1 MIPDSFCTICTEQC
15 KQELIGFLLS
25 LSIHHTD
32 SRVYVM
38 CDSETKKNVDIL
50 TPQPKLNIKWFVEL
64 DKYSNMNRNQ
74 MEKNGLWSDFQMAK
88 AEVIEKALETEKD
101 TLFLDSDIII
111 LDKIDGIDKSKQL
124 GVSPQ
129 FIREKNVR
137 EVGYYNG
144 GVLWTNQKSVPD
156 AWKKYTKTSR
166 YFDQAS
172 IEDLVKIYSY
182 FEFGEN
188 YNLQTWRFILGLES
202 GEKIISNMKI
212 NNNKVYYKDK
222 PLKFIHTHFNKPDFT
237 KINNIFIQLLSTAKC
252 YKEVLAIYRL
262 IHNKW
267 ILKIPKQPIQGL
279 YSHKNDSYRE
289 LALILKTKNK
299 DVDLTFH
306 NNGHCMIEPNII
318 TYDRPT
324 LAWADKQLITSPL
337 VLLGNGSMDVE
348 GKELSKAKIN
358 VKPWIFWPRRPMVLE
373 KVLRE
378 KGKLKYDE
386 RKIKSLFIGNF
397 ENSTQQKFRQTNHN
411 WKSAL
416 DEYHCTAGQKHKFT
430 QEEYLM
436 KLRDSKYGLCLRGYG
451 SKCHREVELMAFGTV
466 PIVTPEVSI
475 SSYMDEP
482 KENVHYLLVKTPEE
496 LKEKVNSISKEKWES
511 MSQAC
516 YEWYQRNVYSDN
528 CWNTMISSIL
538 YN

>member
-15 KQELIGFLLS
+15 KQELVGFLLS
-25 LSIHHTD
+25 LSIHHPNA
-32 SRVYVM
+32 RVYVM
-38 CDSETKKNVDIL
+38 CDTETKRNIDIL
-50 TPQPKLNIKWFVEL
+50 TPQPKLELKWFVDL
-64 DKYSNMNRNQ
+64 DKYSNMDRQQ

-88 AEVIEKALETEKD
+88 AEVIEKALEMEKD

-111 LDKIDGIDKSKQL
+111 LDKIDGIDKTKQL

-129 FIREKNVR
+129 FIREKNVK

-188 YNLQTWRFILGLES
+188 YNLQTWRFMLGVEPP
-202 GEKIISNMKI
+202 EKIISNI
-212 NNNKVYYKDK
+212 WVNGNKVLYKNE
-222 PLKFIHTHFNKPDFT
+222 PLKFIHTHFNKDNF
-237 KINNIFIQLLSTAKC
+237 KEINNYFINILIKAKR
-252 YKEVLAIYRL
+252 YKEVLSIYRL
-262 IHNKW
+262 IHNNW
-267 ILKIPKQPIQGL
+267 ILKIPKQPMNGKFN
-279 YSHKNDSYRE
+279 HKNDSYRE
-289 LALILKTKNK
+289 LAVILKLKNK
-299 DVDLTFH
+299 DVDLQFH
-306 NNGHCMIEPNII
+306 NNGHCMLEPNII

-324 LAWADKQLITSPL
+324 LNWADNSLVQSPL
-337 VLLGNGSMDVE
+337 VLLGNGSMEVE
-348 GKELSKAKIN
+348 GNELKKHSVN

-378 KGKLKYDE
+378 KGKLNYDE
-386 RKIKSLFIGNF
+386 RKTGSIFIGNF
-397 ENSTQQKFRQTNHN
+397 ENPTQQKFRQTNQD

-416 DEYHCTAGQKHKFT
+416 DECHITAGQAHKFT
-430 QEEYLM
+430 QEQYLM
-436 KLRDSKYGLCLRGYG
+436 KLRGSKYGLCLRGYG

-496 LKEKVNSISKEKWES
+496 LKEKVKTISKEQWET
-511 MSQAC
+511 MSEAC

-528 CWNTMISSIL
+528 CWNTMINNIL
-538 YN
+538 YD